1 VKRLR
6 CPLNLPSL
14 RYADIVGKNQTR
26 KFRPKWTKHTVSFS
40 KVYSQT
46 SRIKLYTRTTPLLT
60 GKKAPE
66 KNTVILE
73 KTPKKCYNITGMGG
87 LSHQTTKGKIMADII
102 QTQLFNYFAQRHF
115 DLMPAAVRDR
125 FDDYA
130 ETGGFVGHMKTWNE
144 KLVGGTPPELKT
156 ELNDQ
161 QWYDLYDAFQETFQK
176 MDINR
181 VSTINNIGFHSDYN
195 AATKDFISKWFGD
208 SSKTFTI
215 SKVKTDNLD
224 PEDPNSPKPK
234 EVLDELAAFLKD
246 PHTIDASGNPVSGGK
261 EALKS
266 FLTKTLKDIFTEEY
280 DTFINGIE
288 TGRYDKDLEF
298 REKVNSLIRY
308 IQNNGPKK
316 DGSVPASSQWP
327 AGVGYRKNAEKGIMA
342 SVEEVVPFLEK
353 LDLAGDT
360 ENWYQTPRDPY
371 IDWFKEDYVNI
382 FDEILT
388 NEKIRGY
395 FLAKAPSLIREAIEE
410 AIKATDYENKDSKDF
425 VQPKLTDEKN
435 WRQQLKKWG
444 KETWDNHFRRFTN
457 PSRGTRIFFSPYS
470 QTIMKAFD
478 KVEIKPSDGLD
489 GILNKKSDSKLLNVL
504 AERVTA
510 KEHFDW
516 FTKTLETLKAEI
528 PDAFEGALRNGKQM
542 RKLVSALIVRAEKDN
557 KVDEAKTALEILSV
571 AKYGLS
577 TSRTVDALRKMD
589 VNLFSDSKYSWM
601 KDKNIAPMARI
612 ADRLAKDFIIGIGAA
627 GAATYNFIQHRRT
640 KIKSDISKDKDL
652 NEAYN
657 VWLKKD
663 KRAREAQGKAN
674 APHNINA
681 VLTALNNSGRAA
693 TLPIGGAAEV
703 TFKTNFVL
711 NADNIDDAKEMVK
724 QWKAG
729 NAPATIPTTPAG
741 TPATAADLDND
752 IKIFEDYYKR
762 VDNDDKIW
770 RKNHPDTIHDLIAY
784 WDMLESFGK
793 THTFRLG
800 SMKTKRKAMLENWND
815 KKSRA
820 QAISKAYI
828 KGFTELQYKEI

>member
-1 VKRLR
+1 
-6 CPLNLPSL
+6 
-14 RYADIVGKNQTR
+14 
-26 KFRPKWTKHTVSFS
+26 
-40 KVYSQT
+40 
-46 SRIKLYTRTTPLLT
+46 
-60 GKKAPE
+60 
-66 KNTVILE
+66 
-73 KTPKKCYNITGMGG
+73 MGG

-130 ETGGFVGHMKTWNE
+130 ETGGFVGNMKSWNE

-176 MDINR
+176 MDANR
-181 VSTINNIGFHSDYN
+181 VSTVNNIGFHSDYN
-195 AATKDFISKWFGD
+195 GATKDFISKWFGD

-215 SKVKTDNLD
+215 SKIKDEPLN
-224 PEDPNSPKPK
+224 PSDPNSKNPKRILDGLANFLDNPK
-234 EVLDELAAFLKD
+234 NTVPPSGKESLKTVLTRKLKD
-246 PHTIDASGNPVSGGK
+246 V
-261 EALKS
+261 
-266 FLTKTLKDIFTEEY
+266 FTEDY
-280 DTFINGIE
+280 DTFIDGIR
-288 TGRYDKDLEF
+288 TQRYDKDLEF
-298 REKVNSLIRY
+298 REKVSSLVWY
-308 IQNNGPKK
+308 IQTTGPKK
-316 DGSVPASSQWP
+316 DYDVPRFDEWP
-327 AGVGYRKNAEKGIMA
+327 EDLGYNKITEYGTTR
-342 SVEEVVPFLEK
+342 VENITNPFLE
-353 LDLAGDT
+353 DLYAAGDT
-360 ENWYQTPRDPY
+360 KEWYKTPRDPY
-371 IDWFKEDYVNI
+371 IKWFKEDYVNI

-388 NEKIRGY
+388 NEKIRGH

-510 KEHFDW
+510 KDHFDW

-542 RKLVSALIVRAEKDN
+542 RKLVSALIVTAARQN
-557 KVDEAKTALEILSV
+557 KMDEAKTALEILSV

-640 KIKSDISKDKDL
+640 KIKSNISKDEDL
-652 NEAYN
+652 NKEYN
-657 VWLKKD
+657 NWIKND
-663 KRAREAQGKAN
+663 KRERDRQQEAN
-674 APHNINA
+674 SPHDVNA
-681 VLTALNNSGRAA
+681 VLTALNDPRRAA
-693 TLPIGGAAEV
+693 TLPIARGTGGAAEV

-711 NADNIDDAKEMVK
+711 NADNIDDVKEIVK

-729 NAPATIPTTPAG
+729 NPPATIPTTPAG

-752 IKIFEDYYKR
+752 VKIFDDYYKR
-762 VDNDDKIW
+762 VADDDAIW
-770 RKNHPDTIHDLIAY
+770 RKNHPDKIHDLIAY